1 MGRIIGRAPAVR
13 QDGHLDRSYIPALDG
28 FNSRLSVGLAA
39 AAGLVFGALLLL
51 DAAGA
56 LDPSTGET
64 VVIGLRLFVPLLI
77 LRSWVAGGVIAM
89 LLDGGDVIIT
99 DALDMGGFGDH
110 YAELDK
116 VLDSY
121 YLALELLVALGWRN
135 AWARVPAVALFV
147 YRLVGVVLFELSEA
161 RIFLFIFPNMFENW
175 WLYVV
180 VVMKWFPRAVPRDR
194 RTVVIPMLVLLVPKM
209 AQEYLLHFAEAKPW
223 GWTQEHI
230 LEPIGIDF

>member
-1 MGRIIGRAPAVR
+1 MELEGARRPGTFGGPRPP
-13 QDGHLDRSYIPALDG
+13 GFYFKALDG
-28 FNSRLSVGLAA
+28 FNPRLTIGLVALAA
-39 AAGLVFGALLLL
+39 AVFGTLLVL
-51 DAAGA
+51 DATGA
-56 LDPSTGET
+56 VGLSGGET

-77 LRSWVAGGVIAM
+77 MRFWVTGGIIAM
-89 LLDGGDVIIT
+89 LLDGADVIIT
-99 DALDMGGFGDH
+99 DALDIGGFGNH

-121 YLALELLVALGWRN
+121 YLSLELLVVFGWAN
-135 AWARVPAVALFV
+135 AWARLPAVALFA
-147 YRLVGVVLFELSEA
+147 YRLVGVAFFETTDL

-180 VVMKWFPRAVPRDR
+180 VVMKWFPRAVPHDR
-194 RTVVIPMLVLLVPKM
+194 RTVIIPMLALLVPKM

-223 GWTQEHI
+223 EWMQARI

>member
-1 MGRIIGRAPAVR
+1 MYSFHVP
-13 QDGHLDRSYIPALDG
+13 PLDG
-28 FNSRLSVGLAA
+28 FNLRFAAVLAA
-39 AAGLVFGALLLL
+39 AAAAVFATLLLL
-51 DAAGA
+51 DATGTMNM
-56 LDPSTGET
+56 STGET

-77 LRSWVAGGVIAM
+77 LRFWVAGGIVAM
-89 LLDGGDVIIT
+89 LLDGADVIIT

-121 YLALELLVALGWRN
+121 YLTLELLVALGWRN
-135 AWARVPAVALFV
+135 AWVRLPAVALFA
-147 YRLVGVVLFELSEA
+147 YRLVGVALFEATEA

-175 WLYVV
+175 WLYVA
-180 VVMKWFPRAVPRDR
+180 VVMKWFPRAVPHDA
-194 RTVVIPMLVLLVPKM
+194 RTVAIPMLALLVPKM

-223 GWTQEHI
+223 GWTQDHI